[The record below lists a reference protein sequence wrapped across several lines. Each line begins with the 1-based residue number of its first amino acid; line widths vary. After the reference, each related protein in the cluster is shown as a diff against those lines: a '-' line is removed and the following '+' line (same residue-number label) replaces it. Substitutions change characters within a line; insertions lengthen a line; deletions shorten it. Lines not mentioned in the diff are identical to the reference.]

1 MIEASLALHSCVS
14 LSTCSNMLLMALIL
28 ACSKSFSAFL
38 IIFLAFGVSKVD
50 FSLNLPMLP
59 TLVNLTYPTYG
70 IGYYLI
76 LKV

>member
-50 FSLNLPMLP
+50 FSLML
-59 TLVNLTYPTYG
+59 TG
-70 IGYYLI
+70 ITSWWMHLREKI
-76 LKV
+76 LWFL